1 MAWQGSTRR
10 GRLPRNWPH
19 LRRLVLRRD
28 KGVCQAPFSDGSICG
43 REATDVDHIE
53 PGDDHSLTNLRALC
67 HWCHA
72 RKSSSEGGTAAALTR
87 VRIARPKPTH
97 PALED

>member
-10 GRLPRNWPH
+10 ARLPKNWPS
-19 LRRLVLRRD
+19 LRRRVMRRD
-28 KGVCQAPFSDGSICG
+28 KGLCQMPFSDGRLCG
-43 REATDVDHIE
+43 AEATDVDHIE
-53 PGDDHSLTNLRALC
+53 PGDDHSMENLQALC
-67 HWCHA
+67 GWCHA
-72 RKSSSEGGTAAALTR
+72 RKSASEGGRAAAATR

>member
-10 GRLPRNWPH
+10 SRLPKNWPV

-28 KGVCQAPFSDGSICG
+28 KGVCQARFSDGRLCG

-53 PGDDHSLTNLRALC
+53 PGDDHSLSNLQALC

-72 RKSSSEGGTAAALTR
+72 RKSSAEGGRAAALTR
-87 VRIARPKPTH
+87 VRVHKPKRVH